1 MAIEKTLLIVKPE
14 AFDKKEEIKDF
25 IMKNSGLQI
34 ISSTTLILDAS
45 DVEKIYI
52 DDVGTNLLTAARR
65 HLVGKPVEVCII
77 EGESAVEVVWE
88 LTGKNFDGNKCG
100 PNTLR
105 YVFGRLGMIQYDDV
119 TYFLNA
125 VHKTTPAEV
134 DSALNWFYSRK
145 EN

>member
-14 AFDKKEEIKDF
+14 AFDKKDEIKDF
-25 IMKNSGLQI
+25 IIKNSGLQI
-34 ISSTTLILDAS
+34 INSTTLILDDS

-52 DDVGTNLLTAARR
+52 DDTGTNLLTAARR

-77 EGESAVEVVWE
+77 EGESAVEVIWE
-88 LTGKNFDGNKCG
+88 LAGKDFDGNKCG

-105 YVFGRLGMIQYDDV
+105 YVFGRLGTVKYDDV

-134 DSALNWFYSRK
+134 SSALNWFYSK
-145 EN
+145 